1 MVAAIP
7 LFILFG
13 CAPHAETVKQGIYNN
28 PVSGSYIKNVSFF
41 PQTRY
46 YCGPASVASIM
57 NFYGLSVTEEEIAR
71 EIYITKLNGTL
82 PMDIL
87 RYARTKGFDGSY
99 YKGSMDDMKK
109 HIARGKPVIM
119 FVDLGYFAYP
129 LRHYIV
135 TTGYNDEMGYLIA
148 HSGKDKDKVFSYK
161 EIQTAWEKTGF
172 GTILIVPEGK

>member
-1 MVAAIP
+1 MVVAIP

-28 PVSGSYIKNVSFF
+28 PASGSYIKNVPFF
-41 PQTRY
+41 PQTRH

-57 NFYGLSVTEEEIAR
+57 NFYGLSITEEETAR
-71 EIYITKLNGTL
+71 EIYTAKLNGTL
-82 PMDIL
+82 PIDIL
-87 RYARTKGFDGSY
+87 RYARTKGFDVSY
-99 YKGSMDDMKK
+99 YKGSIEDMKK
-109 HIARGKPVIM
+109 QISRGRPIIL

-129 LRHYIV
+129 ARHYIV
-135 TTGYNDEMGYLIA
+135 ATGYNDEMGYLIA